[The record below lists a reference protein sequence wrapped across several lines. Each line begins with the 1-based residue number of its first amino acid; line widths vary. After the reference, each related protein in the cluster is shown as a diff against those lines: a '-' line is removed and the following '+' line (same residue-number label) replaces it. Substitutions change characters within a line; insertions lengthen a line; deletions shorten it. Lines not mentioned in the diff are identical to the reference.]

1 LLAVRINGEHGFKRE
16 QVGEN
21 FGNPHRRINAL
32 PRNLM
37 VLKDISEMLKK
48 QTICLKIRHRKIRF
62 TAGTLEPPSAKLKAG
77 GAEVGLL
84 EICICDGRGSVHD
97 AAPVSTVG

>member
-1 LLAVRINGEHGFKRE
+1 MNGEHGFKRE

-21 FGNPHRRINAL
+21 FGNPNRRIDAL

-48 QTICLKIRHRKIRF
+48 
-62 TAGTLEPPSAKLKAG
+62 
-77 GAEVGLL
+77 
-84 EICICDGRGSVHD
+84 
-97 AAPVSTVG
+97 